1 MARVITNGEPT
12 GMALLLIDD
21 DLVIRETLHRIF
33 SQTYDCD
40 INDGSDHVLE
50 SLEDREYDV
59 VITDVTMPGVD
70 GLQIL
75 KRVRARHSST
85 PVIVISGNGD
95 QFKDLFLE
103 MGAFAYFSKP
113 FCLEELESAVV
124 QAMESVRSL
133 TP

>member
-1 MARVITNGEPT
+1 M
-12 GMALLLIDD
+12 
-21 DLVIRETLHRIF
+21 F

-40 INDGSDHVLE
+40 TSDGSDNVLE
-50 SLEDREYDV
+50 NLQDRQYDA

-75 KRVRARHSST
+75 KRVRTRHSNT
-85 PVIVISGNGD
+85 PVIMISGNGE

-113 FCLEELESAVV
+113 FRFDELEAAVV
-124 QAMESVRSL
+124 QAMESVH
-133 TP
+133 

>member
-1 MARVITNGEPT
+1 MTKVTTDGEHSR
-12 GMALLLIDD
+12 MALLVIDD
-21 DLVIRETLHRIF
+21 DQVIRETLHRVF

-40 INDGSDHVLE
+40 TSDGSEHVLE

-59 VITDVTMPGVD
+59 VITDVSMPGVD

-95 QFKDLFLE
+95 QFRNLFLE
-103 MGAFAYFSKP
+103 LGAFAYFSKP
-113 FCLEELESAVV
+113 FRLEELESAVV
-124 QAMESVRSL
+124 QAMESVC
-133 TP
+133 

>member
-1 MARVITNGEPT
+1 MAESRTNG
-12 GMALLLIDD
+12 GRARKALLVIDD
-21 DLVIRETLHRIF
+21 DQVIRETLHKIF

-40 INDGSDHVLE
+40 ISDGSDNVLE
-50 SLEDREYDV
+50 NLQESEYDV

-75 KRVRARHSST
+75 KRVRTRHSNT
-85 PVIVISGNGD
+85 PVIMISGNGE

-113 FCLEELESAVV
+113 FRFGELEAAVV
-124 QAMESVRSL
+124 QAMESVR
-133 TP
+133 